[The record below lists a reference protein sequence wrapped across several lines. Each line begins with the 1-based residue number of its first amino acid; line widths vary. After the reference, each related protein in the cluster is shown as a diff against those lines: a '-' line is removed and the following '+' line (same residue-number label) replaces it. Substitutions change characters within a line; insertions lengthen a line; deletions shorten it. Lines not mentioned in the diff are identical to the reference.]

1 MVLPA
6 NKDVEGY
13 DSLVYLVYFG
23 EVENAERNTTLAKEP
38 NLITFVT
45 LAKEIKEYDEIVIA
59 HEDKVNTALTAL
71 RAIKQDYSFFGYSEE
86 EWNNLVKTVEE
97 AQSIIKEIKIKNAKK
112 LVRDTYAL
120 LKQLPTSFSTD
131 MIDQLNEAT
140 SMVNELTIDEK
151 YLLDLKNYNELIKAY
166 EDYLNN
172 ENNPVT
178 PPTNPGGD
186 DPLNAK
192 PILIVLGCV
201 IGACAIG
208 ALVFFVLKKSN
219 GKGGKENEKNN

>member
-1 MVLPA
+1 MKTENQRDKML
-6 NKDVEGY
+6 NK
-13 DSLVYLVYFG
+13 
-23 EVENAERNTTLAKEP
+23 NTTDS
-38 NLITFVT
+38 T
-45 LAKEIKEYDEIVIA
+45 IK
-59 HEDKVNTALTAL
+59 
-71 RAIKQDYSFFGYSEE
+71 FG
-86 EWNNLVKTVEE
+86 
-97 AQSIIKEIKIKNAKK
+97 
-112 LVRDTYAL
+112 
-120 LKQLPTSFSTD
+120 
-131 MIDQLNEAT
+131 IDAWY
-140 SMVNELTIDEK
+140 EK

-186 DPLNAK
+186 AQSNAK

>member
-1 MVLPA
+1 MHLVSAIVACILTREEPIEMVLPA

-112 LVRDTYAL
+112 LVKDTYAL

-131 MIDQLNEAT
+131 IIDQLNKGV
-140 SMVNELTIDEK
+140 SPYQK
-151 YLLDLKNYNELIKAY
+151 Y
-166 EDYLNN
+166 
-172 ENNPVT
+172 
-178 PPTNPGGD
+178 
-186 DPLNAK
+186 
-192 PILIVLGCV
+192 
-201 IGACAIG
+201 
-208 ALVFFVLKKSN
+208 
-219 GKGGKENEKNN
+219 

>member
-1 MVLPA
+1 MFGLELYYYTFIDLVGKKEPIEMVLPA

-86 EWNNLVKTVEE
+86 EWNNL
-97 AQSIIKEIKIKNAKK
+97 
-112 LVRDTYAL
+112 Y
-120 LKQLPTSFSTD
+120 
-131 MIDQLNEAT
+131 
-140 SMVNELTIDEK
+140 
-151 YLLDLKNYNELIKAY
+151 NY
-166 EDYLNN
+166 
-172 ENNPVT
+172 
-178 PPTNPGGD
+178 
-186 DPLNAK
+186 
-192 PILIVLGCV
+192 
-201 IGACAIG
+201 
-208 ALVFFVLKKSN
+208 
-219 GKGGKENEKNN
+219 